1 MGISE
6 SMPSR
11 PTPRRMNGITVVCR
25 GAHTVRYFD
34 FVNWRAPATGFW
46 PTGTTRAPSRGLRA
60 RGLAKL
66 KEQNVQ
72 PESGKNRWTTV
83 VLDNGHRVHRSA

>member
-1 MGISE
+1 
-6 SMPSR
+6 
-11 PTPRRMNGITVVCR
+11 V
-25 GAHTVRYFD
+25 
-34 FVNWRAPATGFW
+34 
-46 PTGTTRAPSRGLRA
+46 L